1 MMLQQE
7 VGGDRGERTESVYQL
22 PSTLGWEPEGQQ
34 EPETKKNWVE
44 SEQKSGGTQL

>member
-7 VGGDRGERTESVYQL
+7 VGGDGGERTESVYQL

-34 EPETKKNWVE
+34 EQEIKKNWADG
-44 SEQKSGGTQL
+44 EQESGGAQL